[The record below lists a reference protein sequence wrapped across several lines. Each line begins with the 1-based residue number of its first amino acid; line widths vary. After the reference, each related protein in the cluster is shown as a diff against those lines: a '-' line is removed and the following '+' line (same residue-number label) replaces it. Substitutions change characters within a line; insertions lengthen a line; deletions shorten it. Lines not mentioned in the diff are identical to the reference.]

1 MRKSVGTMTVAAA
14 IAAVMALVGCT
25 SQPVETSDEAPVVE
39 DASIEEEEPEEV
51 IKDEEEQPEDKTA
64 ALGEPIV
71 YHANSGGKFIVTVDG
86 LEWSQNATDNSGFG
100 DGYYMGFLLFT
111 LTNDGV
117 DTSNPSMRLGR
128 MWLEDADGVTVN
140 PANTGFSY
148 GEYGLGF
155 DYSFEIYEDGQT
167 VRVAVPLMLREGS
180 TDYTVV
186 VDGTRVPLTLTESDR
201 PIG

>member
-1 MRKSVGTMTVAAA
+1 MKRQLIAAALVGTL
-14 IAAVMALVGCT
+14 ALVGCT
-25 SQPVETSDEAPVVE
+25 SQPVETADDTPAVEEGATVDEEESEEVV
-39 DASIEEEEPEEV
+39 EEEPE
-51 IKDEEEQPEDKTA
+51 PEAKTA
-64 ALGEPIV
+64 AVGEEIA
-71 YHANSGGKFIVTVDG
+71 YKSNYGGQFLITVDG
-86 LEWSQNATDNSGFG
+86 LEWSQLATENSGFG

-117 DTSNPSMRLGR
+117 DTSTPSMRLGR

-155 DYSFEIYEDGQT
+155 DYSFELYEDGQT
-167 VRVAVPLMLREGS
+167 VRVAVPFMLKEGS
-180 TDYTVV
+180 TEYTVV
-186 VDGTRVPLTLTESDR
+186 VDGTRVPVTLVEGDR